1 MYCYYVDF
9 IDVGIQRITRMK
21 IRIKQAAGRLWKD
34 IRQYKWLGVFLLIY
48 YLLMEHIF
56 SAFCPSV
63 IITGFPC
70 PGCGM
75 TRAFLFVLT
84 GQFERAWNI
93 NPLIYGCF
101 LFALYA
107 GVQRYLLGERVKG
120 WKVIMM
126 ILAAAMIG
134 FYIYRMYR
142 YFPDKP
148 PMTFNRGSLFERLVP
163 GYGKVIRAFIY

>member
-1 MYCYYVDF
+1 
-9 IDVGIQRITRMK
+9 MK
-21 IRIKQAAGRLWKD
+21 IRVKQAAERLWKD
-34 IRQYKWLGVFLLIY
+34 IWQYKWLGVVLLIY

-84 GQFERAWNI
+84 GQFERAWSI

-101 LFALYA
+101 LFAFYA
-107 GVQRYLLGERVKG
+107 GVQRYLLGRKVNG
-120 WKVIMM
+120 WKTIMI
-126 ILAAAMIG
+126 ILAVALMG
-134 FYIYRMYR
+134 LYIYRMYC
-142 YFPDKP
+142 YFPNKP
-148 PMTFNRGSLFERLVP
+148 PMTFTNGSLFERLLP
-163 GYGKVIRAFIY
+163 GYGEVIRAVIY